1 MGPTKRKRTSAA
13 ETSPPQKRARRV
25 LKQSTIPI
33 IDVREE
39 SDTSETVAPRKRK
52 KAKAT
57 LAEPESA
64 PSPKKK
70 KKAKVQP
77 PPVTGEDDSNSDSD
91 ALAVSAPA
99 PKKKKAKARAPPPV
113 ASEDS
118 DSDTPVVASTSKRR
132 IQRKVQSDSDEDED
146 DAPKKRLRRVVKR
159 SPMDDEESDDPPRKG
174 RLRRKSDS
182 EDEVKAPAPTLLQLD
197 SDDEPEDLELPTQ
210 LTISRPTKKDLK
222 SSALARYAKARKNK
236 SSPAPVPA
244 DAIEE
249 KGKEREF
256 TPFSDAE
263 EDGLEDVAEEE
274 EAVDDAEDTFI
285 VDEDDADADPDA
297 ALELERMRYSSRELD
312 EHFAVFVE
320 YIIALH
326 SDSNY
331 LSTATE
337 KEKEYFNTA
346 VTALRRHIDPLADS
360 MTLSTWKAPFI
371 ATLNLRPILEDGLST
386 EGTGDCHACWTRGM
400 YACDISGA
408 YILSTRKGIYDHDT
422 FERKSE
428 KKIKYGKATQFE
440 NNAEARS
447 LPYPPQFELVIG
459 QRCFNRALAYH
470 EARHY
475 MYNVS
480 VRVKEKIQSLCED
493 DAELENDPNALLQA
507 MKDEHWIEYLWGQ
520 FKSDRKMWSQWANR
534 KDHDSLV

>member
-13 ETSPPQKRARRV
+13 EASPPQKRARRV

-39 SDTSETVAPRKRK
+39 SDSSEIVAPRKRK
-52 KAKAT
+52 KAKAA

-70 KKAKVQP
+70 KK
-77 PPVTGEDDSNSDSD
+77 
-91 ALAVSAPA
+91 
-99 PKKKKAKARAPPPV
+99 KAQPPPV

-118 DSDTPVVASTSKRR
+118 DSDAAVASPRKRR
-132 IQRKVQSDSDEDED
+132 IQRKVQSDSDED
-146 DAPKKRLRRVVKR
+146 DAPKKRLRRVVTR
-159 SPMDDEESDDPPRKG
+159 SPVDDDEQSDGPPRKG

-182 EDEVKAPAPTLLQLD
+182 EDEEIKAPASTLLQLD
-197 SDDEPEDLELPTQ
+197 SDDEPEDLELPEQ

-222 SSALARYAKARKNK
+222 SSALAKYAKARKNK

-244 DAIEE
+244 DAAKEE
-249 KGKEREF
+249 EREF
-256 TPFSDAE
+256 SLFSDAE

-274 EAVDDAEDTFI
+274 EEADDAEDTFI

-326 SDSNY
+326 SDPDY
-331 LSTATE
+331 LSTATDD
-337 KEKEYFNTA
+337 EKEYFDTA

-422 FERKSE
+422 FERKPE

-493 DAELENDPNALLQA
+493 DAGLENDPNALLQA
-507 MKDEHWIEYLWGQ
+507 MKDEHWIEYVSFVFLCVP
-520 FKSDRKMWSQWANR
+520 F
-534 KDHDSLV
+534 DSVG